1 MNYRKN
7 KIKKINIKKPLK
19 TNQVIDL
26 QQIKMQTKTNTEEK
40 NNLNHNKISEK
51 IKLNKINKSKKIIN
65 NTKKDNKISIK
76 NTTIKT

>member
-51 IKLNKINKSKKIIN
+51 IKLNKINKSKK
-65 NTKKDNKISIK
+65 K
-76 NTTIKT
+76 

>member
-7 KIKKINIKKPLK
+7 KIKKRNIKKPLK

-40 NNLNHNKISEK
+40 KQFK
-51 IKLNKINKSKKIIN
+51 PQ
-65 NTKKDNKISIK
+65 
-76 NTTIKT
+76 

>member
-1 MNYRKN
+1 LNYRKN

-51 IKLNKINKSKKIIN
+51 IKLNKINKSKKN
-65 NTKKDNKISIK
+65 NK
-76 NTTIKT
+76 

>member
-51 IKLNKINKSKKIIN
+51 IKLNKINKSKKN
-65 NTKKDNKISIK
+65 NK
-76 NTTIKT
+76 